1 MELHQTLRDLVTTYG
16 AGVLGDAAGLRGMLD
31 DVLDESAAS
40 PGEINLLVDAVRFD
54 VLPGLSQL
62 VDGGADPARAVEES
76 GARLARERGGDDAS
90 SGSWAA
96 AVLGYA
102 AGKVPEAVVLRY
114 RSQRPPSPFAPPS
127 GPPLRSPVPPPLP
140 PVQSPPVQS
149 PLVQGP
155 PAQSPPAHW
164 PATPPPPTYAP
175 PYAPARPSA
184 PRRSRKALWIG
195 GGLALLL
202 VVGGVVGAVVATS
215 GDGSTD
221 NPTDDPTGTDLTA
234 AGIQQRYA
242 SLGSNVAAGTS
253 DCTTLSAATG
263 ESEALSCTVP
273 GGTLQLTTYASLGAL
288 KSERQRRLDRR
299 MGSLAN
305 NAGTAAYYSY
315 DPTIESSST
324 GPALVYWDSESEL
337 QSATLSGTGST
348 KLAALE
354 ALFRKADAPVG
365 PPTGVVNPVLS
376 RFLGYWVDDS
386 SCKPSAIYAKGETE
400 ELSCTTRFRGTKIW
414 VSFGRFP
421 TRAEDVSYRGYYQ
434 RQYGEATARGAGPRW
449 VFTDSR
455 DYLDGGA
462 RYTYVQRDTGKPY
475 AVSFWDWH
483 YDGCACWA
491 TAYARGAGIAVLD
504 AWWTKALAD
513 SY

>member
-16 AGVLGDAAGLRGMLD
+16 AGVLGDAPGLRGMLD
-31 DVLDESAAS
+31 DVLDEAAAS

-54 VLPGLSQL
+54 VLPGLTQL
-62 VDGGADPARAVEES
+62 IDGGADPARAVEES

-102 AGKVPEAVVLRY
+102 VGKVPEAVVLRY
-114 RSQRPPSPFAPPS
+114 RSQRPPSPFAPPT

-140 PVQSPPVQS
+140 PVQSPLVQSPPVQS
-149 PLVQGP
+149 P
-155 PAQSPPAHW
+155 PAAW
-164 PATPPPPTYAP
+164 PSTPPPP
-175 PYAPARPSA
+175 APAYLPAYPSRPA
-184 PRRSRKALWIG
+184 PRRSRTAWWTAG
-195 GGLALLL
+195 ALALLL
-202 VVGGVVGAVVATS
+202 VAGGAVGVVVATRGGGS
-215 GDGSTD
+215 GD
-221 NPTDDPTGTDLTA
+221 PATDDPTAADLTS

-253 DCTTLSAATG
+253 GCTALRAATG

-273 GGTLQLTTYASLGAL
+273 GGTLQLTTFASLSAL
-288 KSERQRRLDRR
+288 KAERHRRLDRR

-305 NAGTAAYYSY
+305 NAGTSAYYSY
-315 DPTIESSST
+315 DPAIDGSSAT
-324 GPALVYWDSESEL
+324 PALVYWDSESEL
-337 QSATLSGTGST
+337 QAATLSGTGET
-348 KLAALE
+348 KLSALE
-354 ALFRKADAPVG
+354 ARFRKTEAPVG

-386 SCKPSAIYAKGETE
+386 SCEPTAIYAKGETE
-400 ELSCTTRFRGTKIW
+400 ELYCKVRFRGAKIG

-421 TRAEDVSYRGYYQ
+421 TRAEDVTYRGYYQ
-434 RQYGEATARGAGPRW
+434 RQYGAAKTRGAGPRW
-449 VFTDSR
+449 VFPDSR

-462 RYTYVQRDTGKPY
+462 HYTYVDRGSEKPY
-475 AVSFWDWH
+475 TISFWDWH

-491 TAYARGAGIAVLD
+491 TAYLSGADTGLLD
-504 AWWTKALAD
+504 AWWSKALRD